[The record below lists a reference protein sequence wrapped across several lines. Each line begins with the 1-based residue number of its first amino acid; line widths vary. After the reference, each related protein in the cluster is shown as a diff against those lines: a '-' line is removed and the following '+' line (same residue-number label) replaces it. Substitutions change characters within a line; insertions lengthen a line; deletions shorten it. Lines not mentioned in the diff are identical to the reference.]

1 MQIKQFL
8 FLLILLVGSG
18 LSAQF
23 TVHHLRCEYLENPVG
38 IDITEPRL
46 SWWIKD
52 DATGARQT
60 AYEIRVAKTADELM
74 KSKRNTWA
82 SGKVSSDASN
92 QVPYDGPALG
102 SGERRYWQVRVWNQS
117 EEVSE
122 WSEPAF
128 WEAGL
133 LNTVDWQAKWITLA
147 DEPTSETSL
156 PAHYYRKEFS
166 AGKKIASARLY
177 ASAHGIYECYLN
189 GEKVGDQ
196 LFTPGFTSYHQRLQY
211 QTYDVTEMLTESNTL
226 AANVADGWFRG
237 YLGWAGKRGYYGEQL
252 ALLAQLVITYKDG
265 STAVIGT
272 DESWTAS
279 SGAIRSSDIYNGER
293 YDARAEPDGWKM
305 NNYLETG
312 WAPVATPDIPKTQL
326 VASNSIPV
334 RAISEITPK
343 EIIITPKGER
353 VYDLGQNIVGRA
365 RIRVNGNAGDS
376 VVLRF
381 AEVLDK
387 EGNFF
392 TTNLRAAEA
401 TDVYVLKGGGEEVF
415 EPQFTFHGF
424 RFIEVT
430 GFEPT
435 PDELTGIVIHSDMT
449 PTGSFSCSDSLINQL
464 QSNIQWGQ
472 KDNFLDIPTDCP
484 QRDERV
490 GWTGDAQVFSMT
502 AAYNFDVAAFYTKWL
517 KDLAADQKPNGMVTH
532 VVPDMWDGK
541 GGATAWGDAAV
552 VVPWTVY
559 QSYGDTRI
567 LEEQYAS
574 IKGWV
579 DFMRGRAGEDH
590 LWNNAQDWHWG
601 DWLAFHS
608 DKPDYAGSVTEKDL
622 IATAY
627 YYFSTD
633 KLSHIAAILGKDG
646 QAAEYSA
653 LAQRIKKAFQ
663 HEFFTAS
670 GRMVSHTQTAYAL
683 ALTFGLVPAALL
695 DQTAAYFAADVEKFG
710 HLTTG
715 FVGTPLLCSS
725 LSKIG
730 RDDLAFQLLNRKEF
744 PSWLYPVTQGAT
756 TIWER
761 WDTQK
766 PDGSIIE
773 GMNSFNHYAY
783 GAIGEWLYTHVAG
796 LRTDPEH
803 PGYKHFFLDP
813 HPGGGLTRAASEMDT
828 PYGAARSAWE
838 IKEGNLV
845 YEVLIPANTEA
856 TVTLPVATSTPVS
869 IDMEGPSDSIAAQLK
884 ADDRAL
890 LSAGR
895 YVFTVPYSLLN
906 R

>member
-1 MQIKQFL
+1 MRMGSLVFTFL
-8 FLLILLVGSG
+8 MSLTFG
-18 LSAQF
+18 LNAQP
-23 TVHHLRCEYLENPVG
+23 VAEHLRCEYLKNPIG
-38 IDITEPRL
+38 IDVSTPRF
-46 SWWIKD
+46 SWWMTD
-52 DATGARQT
+52 ETPGARQT
-60 AYEIRVAKTADELM
+60 AYEIRAAETAEELT
-74 KSKRNTWA
+74 KIRRITWS
-82 SGKVSSDASN
+82 SGKVESAQSN
-92 QVPYDGPALG
+92 QIEYAGPKLA
-102 SGERRYWQVRVWNQS
+102 SGERRYWQVRIWNQKN
-117 EEVSE
+117 EVSA
-122 WSEPAF
+122 WSAPAF
-128 WEAGL
+128 WETGL
-133 LNTVDWQAKWITLA
+133 LQTSDWSAEWITLA
-147 DEPTSETSL
+147 NEPSSKTSL
-156 PAHYYRKEFS
+156 PSHYYRKEFTVS
-166 AGKKIASARLY
+166 KKIRSARLY
-177 ASAHGIYECYLN
+177 ATSHGLYECYLN

-196 LFTPGFTSYHQRLQY
+196 LFTPGFTSYHKRLQY
-211 QTYDVTEMLTESNTL
+211 QTYDVTEMLAEKNTL

-237 YLGWAGKRGYYGEQL
+237 YLGWDGKRGYYGDRL
-252 ALLAQLVITYKDG
+252 ALLAQLVITYTNG
-265 STAVIGT
+265 STEIIGT
-272 DESWTAS
+272 DNSW
-279 SGAIRSSDIYNGER
+279 GATTGAFRSSDIYNGER
-293 YDARAEPDGWKM
+293 YDARNEMPGWQQ
-305 NNYLETG
+305 TG
-312 WAPVATPDIPKTQL
+312 FIDTAWTVVATQDIPKKQL
-326 VASNSIPV
+326 VAANSVPV

-365 RIRVNGNAGDS
+365 RIRLRGAAGDS

-415 EPQFTFHGF
+415 EPRFTFHGF
-424 RFIEVT
+424 RFIQVI

-435 PDELTGIVIHSDMT
+435 LEELTGIVIHSNM
-449 PTGSFSCSDSLINQL
+449 PSTGEFSCSDPLINQL

-517 KDLAADQKPNGMVTH
+517 KDLAADQRPNGMVTH

-567 LEEQYAS
+567 LKEQYES

-579 DFMRGRAGEDH
+579 EFMSDRAGEDH
-590 LWNNAQDWHWG
+590 LWNNPKDWHWG

-627 YYFSTD
+627 YYYSTN
-633 KLSHIAAILGKDG
+633 KLSKVAAILGKR
-646 QAAEYSA
+646 QESA
-653 LAQRIKKAFQ
+653 DYAYLANNIKRAFQ
-663 HEFFTAS
+663 HEYFTAS
-670 GRMVSHTQTAYAL
+670 GRMVSPTQTAYAL
-683 ALTFGLVPAALL
+683 AFAFDLVNPLIF
-695 DQTAAYFAADVEKFG
+695 DQAAAYFAADVERFG

-730 RDDLAFQLLNRKEF
+730 RDDLAYQLLNRKEY

-796 LRTDPEH
+796 LRTDPAK
-803 PGYKHFFLDP
+803 PGYRHFFLDP
-813 HPGGGLTRAASEMDT
+813 HPGGGLTKASAKIDT
-828 PYGAARSAWE
+828 PYGPAVSGWE
-838 IKEGNLV
+838 IVDDNLV
-845 YEVLIPANTEA
+845 YEVIIPANTKA
-856 TVTLPVATSTPVS
+856 TVVLPGTLSS
-869 IDMEGPSDSIAAQLK
+869 SLK
-884 ADDRAL
+884 VEMAGSSAPIIGKLKEDGKVL

-895 YVFTVPYSLLN
+895 YVFTYPFFLPK

>member
-1 MQIKQFL
+1 MRSHSLL
-8 FLLILLVGSG
+8 FLLFFI
-18 LSAQF
+18 SATSIIAQP
-23 TVHHLRCEYLENPVG
+23 TASHLRCEYLENPIG
-38 IDITEPRL
+38 IDVVSPRF
-46 SWWIKD
+46 SWWMSD
-52 DATGARQT
+52 DTPGAKQT
-60 AYEIRVAKTADELM
+60 AYEIRVAKSVDDLR

-82 SGKVSSDASN
+82 TGKVISDQST
-92 QVPYDGPALG
+92 QLVYEGPALL
-102 SGERRYWQVRVWNQS
+102 SGERRYWQVRIWNQHD
-117 EEVSE
+117 EVSD
-122 WSEPAF
+122 WSDPAY
-128 WEAGL
+128 WETGL
-133 LNTVDWQAKWITLA
+133 LQTSDWNAMWITMLETG
-147 DEPTSETSL
+147 DTQTSL
-156 PAHYYRKEFS
+156 PAHYYRKEFTTR
-166 AGKKIASARLY
+166 KKIRSARLY
-177 ASAHGIYECYLN
+177 ATALGIYECFLN
-189 GEKVGDQ
+189 GKKVGDQ
-196 LFTPGFTSYHQRLQY
+196 LFTPGFTSYRKRLQY
-211 QTYDVTEMLTESNTL
+211 QVYDVTDMLAENNAVAVNL
-226 AANVADGWFRG
+226 ADGWFRG
-237 YLGWAGKRGYYGEQL
+237 NLGWDGKRAYYGQRL
-252 ALLAQLVITYKDG
+252 DLLAQLVINYTDG
-265 STAVIGT
+265 STDTIGT
-272 DESWTAS
+272 DNSWKSAPA
-279 SGAIRSSDIYNGER
+279 AIRSSDIYNGER
-293 YDARAEPDGWKM
+293 YDARLEIPGWKLPGF
-305 NNYLETG
+305 NDNDWLPSIRPG
-312 WAPVATPDIPKTQL
+312 NPKDQL

-334 RAISEITPK
+334 RAIAEITPQ

-365 RIRVNGNAGDS
+365 RIRMRGNAGDS
-376 VVLRF
+376 VILRF

-401 TDVYVLKGGGEEVF
+401 TDVYVMKGGGEEVF

-424 RFIEVT
+424 RFIEVV
-430 GFEPT
+430 GYAPT
-435 PDELTGIVIHSDMT
+435 VEELTGIVIHSDMT
-449 PTGSFSCSDSLINQL
+449 PTGTFSCSDSLINQL

-517 KDLAADQKPNGMVTH
+517 KDLAVDQLPNGRVTH

-559 QSYGDTRI
+559 QSYGDKRI
-567 LEEQYAS
+567 LEEQYHSMKAWIS
-574 IKGWV
+574 
-579 DFMRGRAGEDH
+579 FMRNRAGEDY
-590 LWNNAQDWHWG
+590 LWNNPEDWHWG

-627 YYFSTD
+627 FYYSTN
-633 KLSHIAAILGKDG
+633 KLSQIAKLLGNEG
-646 QAAEYSA
+646 QAANY
-653 LAQRIKKAFQ
+653 LKDAQKIKQAFQ
-663 HEFFTAS
+663 REYFTAS

-683 ALTFGLVPAALL
+683 AITFDLVPKNLRRK
-695 DQTAAYFAADVEKFG
+695 TAAYFAADVERFG

-730 RDDLAFQLLNRKEF
+730 RDDLAFMLLNRKEY

-796 LRTDPEH
+796 LRTDPDN
-803 PGYKHFFLDP
+803 PGYRHFFLSP
-813 HPGGGLTRAASEMDT
+813 HPGGGLSHATANMDT
-828 PYGAARSAWE
+828 PYGPARSAWKITDGE
-838 IKEGNLV
+838 LL

-856 TVTLPVATSTPVS
+856 TVILPGKDFSDVKVEGLPEDS
-869 IDMEGPSDSIAAQLK
+869 MEELK
-884 ADDRAL
+884 AKGKVRL
-890 LSAGR
+890 GAGG
-895 YVFTVPYSLLN
+895 YVIQYPFSV